1 MANSIT
7 PCRNLLPGILL
18 ALPLAAVGDPLTV
31 TTRSGG
37 IADVNP
43 TVLYYLGLD
52 DTIEAAELAY
62 ELTLRSTFDP
72 VADLPGRGE
81 WVADQSSQVLVEF
94 RIGSMTYHYT
104 GSGRTSANLDTP
116 FDTGDAYRHEV
127 ELDNLYF
134 WQTGFAPTGTLGLG
148 GALAMRDVGGITS
161 GLFGINAYPSNPD
174 APGSWPMRGKATSF
188 SVQVM
193 SAVPELPSYALL
205 AAGLFV
211 LGRRRVRALGRT
223 GHP

>member
-1 MANSIT
+1 MANPIT

-18 ALPLAAVGDPLTV
+18 ALPLAAVADPLTV
-31 TTRSGG
+31 TTRSSG
-37 IADVNP
+37 IADVNQ

-52 DTIEAAELAY
+52 DTIEAAELPY
-62 ELTLRSTFDP
+62 ELTIRSTFDP

-81 WVADQSSQVLVEF
+81 WVTDQSSQVLVEF

-104 GSGRTSANLDTP
+104 GSGSTSANVHTP

-127 ELDNLYF
+127 ELDNLHF
-134 WQTGFAPTGTLGLG
+134 WQTGYAPTGTLGPG
-148 GALAMRDVGGITS
+148 GALTMRDIGGITS
-161 GLFGINAYPSNPD
+161 GVFGINAYPFNPD
-174 APGSWPMRGKATSF
+174 APGFWTMGGKATSF

-193 SAVPELPSYALL
+193 SAIPEPASYALL

-211 LGRRRVRALGRT
+211 LGRRRVQALART
-223 GHP
+223 C